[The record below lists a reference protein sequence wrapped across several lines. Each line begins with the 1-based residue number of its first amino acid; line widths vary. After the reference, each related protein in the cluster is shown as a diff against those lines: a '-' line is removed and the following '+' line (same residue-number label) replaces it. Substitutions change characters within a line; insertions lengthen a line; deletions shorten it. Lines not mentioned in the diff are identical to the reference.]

1 MNMNIKNQIEL
12 TRSVRPYLP
21 GGPGN
26 VTNPRHLSAAGWSAF
41 FPSPLKQV
49 ALKMNVKLA
58 LLVASALT
66 VSADQSPM
74 AAAASPAKNVV
85 LVHGAFVDGSGW
97 KGVYEILKKD
107 GYNVKIVQ
115 NSTESLQGDVAATK
129 RVIDTTTGNVLLVG
143 HSYGGAVITE
153 AGNDPKVA
161 GLVYVA
167 AFAPDAGESVGQ
179 LNGKPAPDAT
189 NPPMLPPQNGALTLD
204 GSGFQAAY
212 AADVDPVTAGSMA
225 DSQVPLGL
233 EALSGTITHP
243 AWKDKPTWY
252 IITTKDKIVPLSL
265 QRTMAERANAHIKE
279 IAASH
284 AVYISKAKAV
294 AKVIEEAAQ
303 NVGSVEK

>member
-1 MNMNIKNQIEL
+1 MKTTDQIEI
-12 TRSVRPYLP
+12 TPSISSYLP

-26 VTNPRHLSAAGWSAF
+26 GTNPRRLSAAGWSAF
-41 FPSPLKQV
+41 FPSPMKQV
-49 ALKMNVKLA
+49 ASKMNVKLA

-66 VSADQSPM
+66 VSAGQLQV
-74 AAAASPAKNVV
+74 AAAASPVKNVV

-115 NSTESLQGDVAATK
+115 TSTKSLEGDVAATK
-129 RVIDTTTGNVLLVG
+129 QVIDTTTGDVLVVG

-167 AFAPDAGESVGQ
+167 AFAPDAGESVGG

-189 NPPMLPPQNGALTLD
+189 NPPMLPPQNGSLTLD
-204 GSGFQAAY
+204 RSGFQAAF
-212 AADVDPVTAGSMA
+212 AADVDPVTAGLMA

-243 AWKDKPTWY
+243 AWKDKPSWY
-252 IITTKDKIVPLSL
+252 IITTRDKIVPLSL

>member
-1 MNMNIKNQIEL
+1 MKTTDQIEI
-12 TRSVRPYLP
+12 TPSIRSYLP

-26 VTNPRHLSAAGWSAF
+26 GTNPRQLSAADWSAF
-41 FPSPLKQV
+41 LSSPLKRV
-49 ALKMNVKLA
+49 ASKMNVKLA

-66 VSADQSPM
+66 VSAGQSPV
-74 AAAASPAKNVV
+74 AAAASPVKDVV
-85 LVHGAFVDGSGW
+85 LVHGAFVDSSGW

-115 NSTESLQGDVAATK
+115 TSTKSLEGDVAATK
-129 RVIDTTTGNVLLVG
+129 QVIDTTTGDVLLVG

-167 AFAPDAGESVGQ
+167 AFAPDAGESVGG

-189 NPPMLPPQNGALTLD
+189 HPPMLPPQNASITLD
-204 GSGFQAAY
+204 RSGFHAAF
-212 AADVDPVTAGSMA
+212 AADVDPVTAGFMA
-225 DSQVPLGL
+225 DSQIPLGL

-279 IAASH
+279 IAGSH
-284 AVYISKAKAV
+284 AVYISKPKAV

-303 NVGSVEK
+303 NAGSDKK

>member
-1 MNMNIKNQIEL
+1 MKTTDQIEL
-12 TRSVRPYLP
+12 TQSVRSYLP

-26 VTNPRHLSAAGWSAF
+26 GNNPRQLSAAGWSAF
-41 FPSPLKQV
+41 FPNPLKQV
-49 ALKMNVKLA
+49 ASKMNVKLA

-66 VSADQSPM
+66 VSASKSQ
-74 AAAASPAKNVV
+74 AADAASPVKNVV

-97 KGVYEILKKD
+97 KDVYKILKKD
-107 GYNVKIVQ
+107 GYNVKIVPT
-115 NSTESLQGDVAATK
+115 STKSLEEDVAATK
-129 RVIDTTTGNVLLVG
+129 HVIDTTAGDVVLVG
-143 HSYGGAVITE
+143 HSYGGAVISE

-167 AFAPDAGESVGQ
+167 AFAPDAGESVGG

-189 NPPMLPPQNGALTLD
+189 HPPMLPPQNASITLD
-204 GSGFQAAY
+204 KSGFQAAF
-212 AADVDPVTAGSMA
+212 AADVDPVTAGFMA
-225 DSQVPLGL
+225 DSQIPFGL
-233 EALSGTITHP
+233 DALSGTITHP
-243 AWKDKPTWY
+243 AWKDKPAWY

-284 AVYISKAKAV
+284 AVFISKPKAV

-303 NVGSVEK
+303 NAGSVKK